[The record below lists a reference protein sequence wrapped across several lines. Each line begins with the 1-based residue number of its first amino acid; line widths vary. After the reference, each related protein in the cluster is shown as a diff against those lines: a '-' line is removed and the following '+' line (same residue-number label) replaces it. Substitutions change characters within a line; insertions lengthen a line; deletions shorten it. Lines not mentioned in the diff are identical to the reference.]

1 MTWSR
6 RIGWAALLVLIVG
19 LALGYWRW
27 YRPVRY
33 AVDIGAGMLAKQMC
47 SCLFVAGRERADC
60 RADQLPSMD
69 PIQLEILD
77 SPVGVRA
84 FVPALGERRAFYRE
98 GLGCTLQ

>member
-1 MTWSR
+1 MH
-6 RIGWAALLVLIVG
+6 VG
-19 LALGYWRW
+19 MSIIFQN
-27 YRPVRY
+27 P
-33 AVDIGAGMLAKQMC
+33 
-47 SCLFVAGRERADC
+47 GRERADC

-98 GLGCTLQ
+98 GLGCTLH